1 MGSELATVSASNV
14 SKAFPLPD
22 GSMRTVLRDVSLTIQ
37 GNRFT
42 ALIGPNGC
50 GKTTL
55 LNVIAGLLPPDSGTV
70 RFGAIR
76 NSQPCIGYVWQDYRA
91 SLLPWLS
98 AAENVAFPLRLHRVP
113 RLERLDTAAE
123 MMRGFMPGVD
133 PSKPCYQLSGGQQQ
147 MLCLLRSAISKPDVL
162 FFDEPF
168 SALDQN
174 RRWAMT
180 TYVERIWQ
188 STACPA
194 LFISHDVDEAVLLAD
209 EVVLMN
215 REGRIEGSI
224 QNPLPRPR
232 SQSLLTHAQHVQC
245 RDAVI
250 AFLLAQDA
258 PEQGNSSQEPALKES
273 QPV

>member
-1 MGSELATVSASNV
+1 MGGELATVSASNV

-22 GSMRTVLRDVSLTIQ
+22 GSIRTVLRDVCLTLQ
-37 GNRFT
+37 GNQFT
-42 ALIGPNGC
+42 ALVGPNGC

-55 LNVIAGLLPPDSGTV
+55 LNIIAGLLPPDSGTV
-70 RFGAIR
+70 SFGAIE
-76 NSQPCIGYVWQDYRA
+76 NSLPRIGYVWQDYRA

-98 AAENVAFPLRLHRVP
+98 AAENVAFPLRLHGLSR
-113 RLERLDTAAE
+113 RIRLDTASG
-123 MMRGFMPGVD
+123 MMREFMPGVD

-180 TYVERIWQ
+180 TYVERIWHGI
-188 STACPA
+188 ACPA
-194 LFISHDVDEAVLLAD
+194 LFISHDVDEAILLAD
-209 EVVLMN
+209 EVLLMSRN
-215 REGRIEGSI
+215 GQIESRV
-224 QNPLPRPR
+224 QNTLPRPR
-232 SQSLLTHAQHVQC
+232 RKNLLTHAQHIAC

-258 PEQGNSSQEPALKES
+258 PAQGRLDEDRALEVS
-273 QPV
+273 

>member
-1 MGSELATVSASNV
+1 MGSELATVNASNV
-14 SKAFPLPD
+14 SKSFPLPD
-22 GSMRTVLRDVSLTIQ
+22 GSMRTVLRDVCLTIQ

-55 LNVIAGLLPPDSGTV
+55 LNIIAGLLPADSGAV
-70 RFGAIR
+70 YFGAIT
-76 NSQPCIGYVWQDYRA
+76 NSQPRIGYVWQDYRA

-98 AAENVAFPLRLHRVP
+98 AAENVAFPLRLHGARRAD
-113 RLERLDTAAE
+113 RLGTASG
-123 MMRGFMPGVD
+123 MMREFMPGVD

-168 SALDQN
+168 SSLDQN

-188 STACPA
+188 GTRCPA

-209 EVVLMN
+209 EVLLMN
-215 REGRIEGSI
+215 REGRIEGRI
-224 QNPLPRPR
+224 KNALPRPR
-232 SQSLLTHAQHVQC
+232 SQSLLTHSQHIEC

-258 PEQGNSSQEPALKES
+258 LEQGDSEQDLASKAS
-273 QPV
+273 QPA

>member
-1 MGSELATVSASNV
+1 
-14 SKAFPLPD
+14 
-22 GSMRTVLRDVSLTIQ
+22 MRKVLRDVCLTIQ

-42 ALIGPNGC
+42 ALVGPNGC

-55 LNVIAGLLPPDSGTV
+55 LNIIAGLLPADSGV
-70 RFGAIR
+70 VNFGAIT
-76 NSQPCIGYVWQDYRA
+76 NSQPRIGYVWQDYRA

-98 AAENVAFPLRLHRVP
+98 AAENVAFPLRLHGDGRP
-113 RLERLDTAAE
+113 GRLQTASG
-123 MMRGFMPGVD
+123 MMREFMPGVD

-147 MLCLLRSAISKPDVL
+147 MLCLLRSAVSKPDVL

-168 SALDQN
+168 SSLDQN

-188 STACPA
+188 GTMCPA

-209 EVVLMN
+209 EILLMN
-215 REGRIEGSI
+215 HDGRIEGRV

-232 SQSLLTHAQHVQC
+232 SQNLLTHARHIEC
-245 RDAVI
+245 RDTVI
-250 AFLLAQDA
+250 AFLLAQDEA
-258 PEQGNSSQEPALKES
+258 KQWNSRINPESKVSL
-273 QPV
+273 PV